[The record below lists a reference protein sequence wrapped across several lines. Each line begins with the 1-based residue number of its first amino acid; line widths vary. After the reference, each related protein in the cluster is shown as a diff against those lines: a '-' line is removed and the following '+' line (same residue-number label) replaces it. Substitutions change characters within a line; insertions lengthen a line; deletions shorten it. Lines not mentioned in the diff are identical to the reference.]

1 MGGMITIGVPR
12 ERKDL
17 ERRVVLTPS
26 AVSAVA
32 AAGHRVLVERDAGL
46 GAGFTDNAYRTS
58 GAEIVATAA
67 DAWSASIVVK
77 VKEPT
82 AEEFCHFR
90 DDLVIF
96 SYLHLAPDRALTEHL
111 LSSGTAAYAFET
123 LRDTSLPLLAP
134 MSEIAGRAAAIIAA
148 SRLSSVD
155 GGSGTLMGG
164 AAGVPPARV
173 VVIGLGVAG
182 SMAARGLRGLDA
194 HVTGVDLDLGLL
206 LDRRLD
212 GTLDATQASEPSAL
226 DALVAEADVLIGAA
240 LVPGARA
247 PLVISEQQVA
257 RMRPGSVVLDL
268 AVDQGGCI
276 ATSRATT
283 LSDPTYLVNDVVHY
297 CVTNVPG
304 QFPRTA
310 SAALSAA
317 VAPRLLRLAAHVSA
331 GTAQDPEIA
340 GGLAGVLESANAV
353 AGRITHPG
361 VASAFPDLPTTVV

>member
-1 MGGMITIGVPR
+1 MSGPVTIGVPR

-26 AVSAVA
+26 SVSSVT
-32 AAGHRVLVERDAGL
+32 AAGHRVLVERGAGL
-46 GAGFTDNAYRTS
+46 GAGFDDADYRAA
-58 GAEIVATAA
+58 GADIVATAE
-67 DAWSASIVVK
+67 DAWSATIVVK
-77 VKEPT
+77 VKEPI
-82 AEEFCHFR
+82 ADEFRHFR
-90 DDLVIF
+90 DDLVVF
-96 SYLHLAPDRALTEHL
+96 SYLHLAPERALTEHL
-111 LSSGTAAYAFET
+111 LAAGTAAYAFET
-123 LRDTSLPLLAP
+123 LRDGSLPLLAP

-148 SRLSSVD
+148 SRLSAVD

-173 VVIGLGVAG
+173 VVIGMGVAG

-194 HVTGVDLDLGLL
+194 HVTGVDLDLGVLL
-206 LDRRLD
+206 ARRLD
-212 GTLDATQASEPSAL
+212 GTLDATQASEPAAL
-226 DALVAEADVLIGAA
+226 DRLIADADALIGAA

-247 PLVISEQQVA
+247 PMVVSEQQVA
-257 RMRPGSVVLDL
+257 GMRPGSLVLDL

-276 ATSRATT
+276 ATARPTT
-283 LSDPTYLVNDVVHY
+283 LSDPTYVVHGVLHY

-317 VAPRLLRLAAHVSA
+317 VTPRLLRLAGHVGAGSA
-331 GTAQDPEIA
+331 RDP
-340 GGLAGVLESANAV
+340 GLASGLEGVRESANVV

-361 VASAFPDLPTTVV
+361 VASALPDLPATLG